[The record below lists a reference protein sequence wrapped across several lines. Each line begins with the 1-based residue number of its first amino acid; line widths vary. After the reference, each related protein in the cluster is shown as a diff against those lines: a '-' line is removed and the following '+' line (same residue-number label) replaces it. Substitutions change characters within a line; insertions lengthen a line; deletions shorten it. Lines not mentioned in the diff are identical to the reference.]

1 MKKQGKSGPFTTGL
15 SALGRLSESE
25 VNLGYIVRSSP
36 AQATEAQSQEAK
48 SRKGKGWG
56 GRKKGKEEG
65 RKGVRKGGKEEGRKG
80 RSRDC
85 G

>member
-36 AQATEAQSQEAK
+36 AQEAK
-48 SRKGKGWG
+48 SKKGKGWG